1 MEEVSRRSFL
11 KGSALAAA
19 GAAGAAALAG
29 CANNDAALSE
39 TGSTPEWMPETWDY
53 ETDVLV
59 IGYGGAGLW
68 AGITAF
74 DEGAQ
79 VLYLEKSPF
88 RGGGSSSINMGQWT
102 APHDADA
109 AAQFAFEAFHGQTP
123 MEVCQAWAEE
133 AVQNPD
139 YADEYGLEYTLGD
152 SPRAEYNIFTG
163 YEEMYVG
170 SGDGYGAGFFE
181 AMDQHRADRGIEVLF
196 ECHDEEL
203 IQSPVTKGIVR
214 GYTPMGT
221 GETP

>member
-152 SPRAEYNIFTG
+152 SPCAEYNIFTG
-163 YEEMYVG
+163 YEEMTSVP
-170 SGDGYGAGFFE
+170 AT
-181 AMDQHRADRGIEVLF
+181 ATARASSRPVINIAPTAASSAVRSATTRSSSRTP
-196 ECHDEEL
+196 
-203 IQSPVTKGIVR
+203 SP
-214 GYTPMGT
+214 
-221 GETP
+221 

>member
-1 MEEVSRRSFL
+1 
-11 KGSALAAA
+11 
-19 GAAGAAALAG
+19 
-29 CANNDAALSE
+29 
-39 TGSTPEWMPETWDY
+39 
-53 ETDVLV
+53 
-59 IGYGGAGLW
+59 
-68 AGITAF
+68 
-74 DEGAQ
+74 
-79 VLYLEKSPF
+79 
-88 RGGGSSSINMGQWT
+88 MGQWT

-181 AMDQHRADRGIEVLF
+181 AMDRTSRRPRHRGAVRMPRRGA
-196 ECHDEEL
+196 
-203 IQSPVTKGIVR
+203 IQNPVTKEIV
-214 GYTPMGT
+214 GCYTLMGT
-221 GETP
+221 DETPKAVKASKGVILCTGGFEFNEELQAKYLKCYPMRGFYGWKYNTGDGITMAQKVGADLWHMQQVCGGDDAWFDDPEIVPGGVSVQAPRPITSKYLA